1 MKIHKLNLENYY
13 RNVIDSAI
21 AVLSNLPEAVFAG
34 RPTFNNA
41 LLRFNDGEAPVLMLP
56 KWSDITIDLSQHK
69 PSWAPASLT
78 GTIKVS
84 ITPSV
89 VGVEAS
95 ADETSLGSFDVYGVT
110 GTSTG
115 KQYSVNEGKY
125 AIEYAV
131 SILDGENNPVVV
143 FSNGQALK
151 VAMVK
156 DADNGPDTTLDIPA
170 GGGGSFTQ
178 EQADW
183 NQSDDTAVD
192 YIKNKPTIPAAQV
205 NADWDAT
212 EGVAEILHKPTI
224 PTVNDA
230 TLTFTQ
236 DGETLATFSANAST
250 NVEVEIPAGGGGGGA
265 SIIETTWAALKALR
279 DGGTLTPGQQYRIT
293 DYVATSAQAST
304 WVTSHPF
311 DIIVTAIDES
321 NLSDE
326 CGAAKHSGDTYYP
339 STTDFGAWKIW
350 YCLDND
356 TTRFNW
362 AKNDSTGRGVI
373 YRMIDE
379 WNNDAPFDFKSI
391 WYGGTIGGI
400 WTSAFAFGSG
410 TTDKSVDGSFHDN
423 RIGPYYLIQSQPAKK
438 CYSLPIIIV
447 NGSNNVIEQNCN
459 SIVLYDQYFNNPNIN
474 NHIEEGCSNMRFNGG
489 FYDNKIGP
497 GCENVKCGADCRY
510 NVVGPYCRSLVMGDY
525 CTNNVFDAGCYNV
538 NFGSSSSNAKAWYT
552 NVTVE
557 AGNQYINLDCTGSTS
572 SSSRYRNVTIAKG
585 VNNTTTALTI
595 TDSNVGQTYQTT
607 FFNETDGTL
616 KKQEGT
622 TITTV
627 A

>member
-21 AVLSNLPEAVFAG
+21 AVLSHLPEAVFAG

-56 KWSDITIDLSQHK
+56 KWSDIEIDLSQHK

-115 KQYSVNEGKY
+115 KQYEVTEGKY
-125 AIEYAV
+125 TIEYAV
-131 SILDGENNPVVV
+131 SILDGEDNPVVV

-183 NQSDDTAVD
+183 SQSDDTKVD
-192 YIKNKPTIPAAQV
+192 YIKN
-205 NADWDAT
+205 
-212 EGVAEILHKPTI
+212 KPTI

-250 NVEVEIPAGGGGGGA
+250 NVEVEIPAGGGGDLMV
-265 SIIETTWAALKALR
+265 EKTWSELKAMR
-279 DGGTLTPGQQYRIT
+279 DGGTLTPGQTYRIT
-293 DYVATSAQAST
+293 DYTCTTSTTNTQSAGNL
-304 WVTSHPF
+304 F
-311 DIIVTAIDES
+311 DIIVVADDENTLNENARAI
-321 NLSDE
+321 
-326 CGAAKHSGDTYYP
+326 KHDGDTYF
-339 STTDFGAWKIW
+339 SDCDLSAWELK

-356 TTRFNW
+356 TGRFAW
-362 AKNDSTGRGVI
+362 ADSTNGKGVV
-373 YRMIDE
+373 YFMKDE
-379 WNNDAPFDFKSI
+379 WGNECPYDFKNIKFS
-391 WYGGTIGGI
+391 YM
-400 WTSAFAFGSG
+400 
-410 TTDKSVDGSFHDN
+410 
-423 RIGPYYLIQSQPAKK
+423 
-438 CYSLPIIIV
+438 
-447 NGSNNVIEQNCN
+447 NGSNLFISYTIGASVRISVTPRDSSLTSPHYVTVEPT
-459 SIVLYDQYFNNPNIN
+459 IVTGVQSLPSGGAFSLAGYFI
-474 NHIEEGCSNMRFNGG
+474 
-489 FYDNKIGP
+489 KVGP
-497 GCENVKCGADCRY
+497 GCKNIEV
-510 NVVGPYCRSLVMGDY
+510 
-525 CTNNVFDAGCYNV
+525 
-538 NFGSSSSNAKAWYT
+538 SSSSYNITLGRNVT
-552 NVTVE
+552 NVTLSGECYSIEIGDRLIAENPSTLASKKTEINNCKSVVIGFE
-557 AGNQYINLDCTGSTS
+557 SNGIYMKRSNSVAIGDECKNIRFGDASSLKLDYKNIEIESGVQYVNLSCTGTTNISTLYQNVKICSGVKGTS
-572 SSSRYRNVTIAKG
+572 STP
-585 VNNTTTALTI
+585 LTI
-595 TDSNVGQTYQTT
+595 SDSNVNQAYQTT

-616 KKQEGT
+616 KKQEGS
-622 TITTV
+622 TV
-627 A
+627 NAYTPPA